1 MLSTLLSRPSYFNR
15 FRVTKAL
22 TPLSLGIALLT
33 SVGMP
38 AQAQFGGFPNQSPTT
53 QVIGSPI
60 PSPVPVVPG
69 TMNPYSLSPYDSNP
83 YYNPNNSYYNPY
95 NYNGYNQNGYNQGII
110 TPGSGV
116 IRNSTLI
123 NPTVINSRI
132 SDSVLVDPVII
143 DSRGYPR
150 RVFRQPSAIYNPPIY
165 NRYNNRYNQ
174 PGVRIRIGY

>member
-1 MLSTLLSRPSYFNR
+1 MFWGEAMLSTLPSRPSYFRR

-22 TPLSLGIALLT
+22 SPLSLGIILLT

-38 AQAQFGGFPNQSPTT
+38 AQAQFGGFPTQSPTT

-69 TMNPYSLSPYDSNP
+69 SMNPYSLSPYNSNP

-95 NYNGYNQNGYNQGII
+95 NYNGYNQGII

-116 IRNSTLI
+116 IQNSTLI
-123 NPTVINSRI
+123 NPTVINSG
-132 SDSVLVDPVII
+132 LVIRYSLILWLLIHEGIPEEYSGNPRLSIIPLSII
-143 DSRGYPR
+143 DTISLELG
-150 RVFRQPSAIYNPPIY
+150 F
-165 NRYNNRYNQ
+165 
-174 PGVRIRIGY
+174 G

>member
-1 MLSTLLSRPSYFNR
+1 MLSKLPSRQSYFHR

-22 TPLSLGIALLT
+22 TPLSLGIVLLT

-38 AQAQFGGFPNQSPTT
+38 AQAQFGGFPTQSSTT

-69 TMNPYSLSPYDSNP
+69 TMIPSSLSPYNSNP

-95 NYNGYNQNGYNQGII
+95 NYNDYNREII

-132 SDSVLVDPVII
+132 TDSVLVDPVII
-143 DSRGYPR
+143 DSQRYPR
-150 RVFRQPSAIYNPPIY
+150 RGFRQPSAIYNPPIY

-174 PGVRIRIGY
+174 PGIRIQIGY

>member
-1 MLSTLLSRPSYFNR
+1 MLSKLPSRPSSVHQ
-15 FRVTKAL
+15 FRVMQTV
-22 TPLSLGIALLT
+22 TPLSLGIVLLT

-38 AQAQFGGFPNQSPTT
+38 AQAQFGGFPTQSPTT

-69 TMNPYSLSPYDSNP
+69 TTNPYSLSPYNSHSD
-83 YYNPNNSYYNPY
+83 YNPNHSYYDPY
-95 NYNGYNQNGYNQGII
+95 NYNGYNRGII

-143 DSRGYPR
+143 DSRGYPQ
-150 RVFRQPSAIYNPPIY
+150 RVFRQPSVIYNPPIY
-165 NRYNNRYNQ
+165 NRPIYNRYNH

>member
-1 MLSTLLSRPSYFNR
+1 MLSTLPSRQSCLNR
-15 FRVTKAL
+15 FGVTKSL
-22 TPLSLGIALLT
+22 TPLTLGIVLLT

-38 AQAQFGGFPNQSPTT
+38 AQAQFGGFPAQSPTT

-69 TMNPYSLSPYDSNP
+69 TMNPYSLSPYNSNT

-95 NYNGYNQNGYNQGII
+95 NYNGYNPYN
-110 TPGSGV
+110 PGVVTTGRGV

-132 SDSVLVDPVII
+132 TDSVLVDPVII
-143 DSRGYPR
+143 DSPGFSR
-150 RVFRQPSAIYNPPIY
+150 RVFRQPPVIYNPPY
-165 NRYNNRYNQ
+165 LYNQ
-174 PGVRIRIGY
+174 PGIRVRIGY

>member
-1 MLSTLLSRPSYFNR
+1 MLSKLPSRLSYIHQ
-15 FRVTKAL
+15 FRVTQAV
-22 TPLSLGIALLT
+22 TPLSLGIVLLT

-38 AQAQFGGFPNQSPTT
+38 AQAQFGGFPTQSPTT

-69 TMNPYSLSPYDSNP
+69 TMNPYSLSPYNSNP
-83 YYNPNNSYYNPY
+83 DYNPHHSYYNP
-95 NYNGYNQNGYNQGII
+95 YNQGII

-132 SDSVLVDPVII
+132 TDSVLVDPVII

-150 RVFRQPSAIYNPPIY
+150 RGFRQPSVIYNPPIY
-165 NRYNNRYNQ
+165 NRYNQ